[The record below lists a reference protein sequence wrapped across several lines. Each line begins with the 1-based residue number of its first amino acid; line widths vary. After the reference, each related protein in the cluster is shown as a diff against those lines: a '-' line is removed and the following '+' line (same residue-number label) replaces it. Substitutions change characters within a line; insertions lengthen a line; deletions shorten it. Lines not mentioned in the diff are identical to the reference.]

1 MRDRNVDPPAS
12 PRFLADVVSDSL
24 ASATEGTDYAE
35 APPFSDEPGS
45 HYVRRLANE
54 LAARGVVFHGGT
66 HQPGEAH
73 DYALTCKTCGQPGT
87 IRVSIDPA
95 TVPES
100 LDEKVRREFG

>member
-45 HYVRRLANE
+45 HYVHRLANE
-54 LAARGVVFHGGT
+54 LAGRGVIIANISEYQRGYNDGV
-66 HQPGEAH
+66 EAGLRAGVE
-73 DYALTCKTCGQPGT
+73 ALTEK
-87 IRVSIDPA
+87 ID
-95 TVPES
+95 
-100 LDEKVRREFG
+100 REFR